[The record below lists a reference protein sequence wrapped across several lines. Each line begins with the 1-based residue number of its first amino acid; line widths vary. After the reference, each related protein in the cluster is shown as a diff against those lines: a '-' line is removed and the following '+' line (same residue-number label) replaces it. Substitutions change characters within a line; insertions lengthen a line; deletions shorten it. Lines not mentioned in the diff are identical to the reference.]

1 MQEYKQDVLMVG
13 VGGQGTIL
21 ASDILGEVAIAAGYD
36 VKKTDTLG
44 MAQRGGSVISH
55 IRIADIVRSPLIKDG
70 EVDFIIAFEKLEAAR
85 WSNFLRSD
93 GLVVIN
99 NQAMPPLSV
108 ALGNDNYPSDKEILD
123 IIKQRTDRI
132 CLVDGTEKVLALGD
146 IRTLNIFM
154 LGYISGFLPFD
165 LKLWQDCITARL
177 PQKILDMN
185 IEAFEMGRKETSNV
199 NI

>member
-1 MQEYKQDVLMVG
+1 
-13 VGGQGTIL
+13 
-21 ASDILGEVAIAAGYD
+21 VAIAAGYD

-55 IRIADIVRSPLIKDG
+55 IRIAEKVRAPLIQDG

-85 WSNFLRSD
+85 WSNFLRSN

-99 NQAMPPLSV
+99 NQAMPPPSV
-108 ALGNDNYPSDKEILD
+108 SLGNDHYPNDQEILD
-123 IIKQRTDRI
+123 ILKQRTDRI
-132 CLVDGTEKVLALGD
+132 YLIDGTEKVLALGD
-146 IRTLNIFM
+146 IRTLNIFI
-154 LGYISGFLPFD
+154 LGYISAFLPFKQ
-165 LKLWQDCITARL
+165 KLWQDCIAARL

-185 IEAFEMGRKETSNV
+185 VEAFEMGRKESSNV